1 MHAEKTQKS
10 EQYPRDG
17 VVHAPGAKAQVG
29 FAVHAG
35 DEEEI
40 DQPADAEQAQ
50 GEEPDGSGHRLAV
63 VEAMRAGEAEDP
75 EDVAD
80 GLGVGIVGGIN
91 MVMVRGRRVPAY

>member
-1 MHAEKTQKS
+1 VHAEKTQKS

-17 VVHAPGAKAQVG
+17 VVHAPGAEAQVG

-35 DEEEI
+35 DEEQV

-63 VEAMRAGEAEDP
+63 VEAVGVGEAED
-75 EDVAD
+75 AKY
-80 GLGVGIVGGIN
+80 
-91 MVMVRGRRVPAY
+91 VPFL